1 VAVHVPMSAFERHRL
16 LMKDHP
22 HMSHTAP
29 ESEPTPT
36 SPAPVT
42 AVAEVPTQSGAV
54 QGNSQFVPAQMP
66 YGSVLASAVIHG
78 KSRGPFAVWL
88 LSLVTLGIY
97 GLVWYFKINRE
108 LRDFHPSI
116 QVKPGLALLA
126 LFVPIAGWVSIYNT
140 GKRIGQAQQL
150 AGLGTACSGGLG
162 LVAAWFFALHMVYFQ
177 GQLNRVWNGR

>member
-1 VAVHVPMSAFERHRL
+1 
-16 LMKDHP
+16 
-22 HMSHTAP
+22 MSHTAP
-29 ESEPTPT
+29 EPSPTP
-36 SPAPVT
+36 SAAMPEAPPQPGTVG
-42 AVAEVPTQSGAV
+42 VHP
-54 QGNSQFVPAQMP
+54 QFVPAQASN
-66 YGSVLASAVIHG
+66 GSSLATPGSRG
-78 KSRGPFAVWL
+78 KLRGPFAVWL

-150 AGLGTACSGGLG
+150 AGLGSGCSGGLG
-162 LVAAWFFALHMVYFQ
+162 LVASWFFALHTVYFQ
-177 GQLNRVWNGR
+177 GQLNRVWC

>member
-1 VAVHVPMSAFERHRL
+1 
-16 LMKDHP
+16 
-22 HMSHTAP
+22 MSHT
-29 ESEPTPT
+29 ESESAPT
-36 SPAPVT
+36 APVM
-42 AVAEVPTQSGAV
+42 AVAEVPTQPGAV
-54 QGNSQFVPAQMP
+54 QRSSQFVPAQAP
-66 YGSVLASAVIHG
+66 YGSALVSAGVHG
-78 KSRGPFAVWL
+78 KIRSPFAVWL
-88 LSLVTLGIY
+88 LSLITFGIY

-150 AGLGTACSGGLG
+150 AGLGTACSGVLG
-162 LVAAWFFALHMVYFQ
+162 LVAAWFFALHTVYFQ